1 MVDEYLRALQR
12 EASYGDDP
20 GALAL
25 YINTCLRH
33 GKYPQHQLSVNYT
46 EALLG
51 SLPEKVPLNE
61 LIELVNLGRQ
71 INTVIKMQR
80 KQLYQTGTALV
91 GQVTSSEVVKYYLS
105 ILDLETLL
113 ENEHFSGLWGVWQ
126 KERGSFDPITLV
138 SLYIERGRPQPSS
151 EEHLVESTIHPESAA
166 FWQTNDYRRK
176 AYHSVETELTYQEVL
191 EMGSNLD
198 LIL

>member
-33 GKYPQHQLSVNYT
+33 GKYPQHQLSVNYM
-46 EALLG
+46 EILLE
-51 SLPEKVPLNE
+51 SLPEEIPLDE

-80 KQLYQTGTALV
+80 KQFYLTGTALV
-91 GQVTSSEVVKYYLS
+91 GQVTSSEIVKYYLS

-113 ENEHFSGLWGVWQ
+113 KNDHFLGLWDVWQ
-126 KERGSFDPITLV
+126 KERGSFDPITLL
-138 SLYIERGRPQPSS
+138 SLHIEMAGGVFL
-151 EEHLVESTIHPESAA
+151 EEIHLESA
-166 FWQTNDYRRK
+166 FWQTNYYKRK
-176 AYHSVETELTYQEVL
+176 AYHSVETQLTYQEVL
-191 EMGSNLD
+191 EMSIN
-198 LIL
+198 